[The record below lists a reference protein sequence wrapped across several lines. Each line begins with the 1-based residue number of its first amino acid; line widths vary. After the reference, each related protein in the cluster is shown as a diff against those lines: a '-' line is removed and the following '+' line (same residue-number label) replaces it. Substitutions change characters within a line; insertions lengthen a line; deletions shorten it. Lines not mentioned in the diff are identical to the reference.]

1 MPAKNENAVH
11 QIHRGACFAGKPRS
25 YSERSLGQ
33 QHHFSSGR
41 LGRLRLQFNAQKV
54 QLMTISRR
62 AVFLD
67 HPSLDLGDLDLNPLR
82 DCFSELEL
90 FAQTTPD
97 QVIERLKGASVAIS
111 NKIVIDA
118 AAMAASP
125 ALKLILIT
133 ATGTNNVDLAAAR
146 AHGITV
152 CNCQGYGTPS
162 VAQHTIM
169 LLLNL
174 ATRLADYQ
182 KAVAEGRWQQAKQFC
197 LLDYPI
203 VELEGKTLGLLG
215 HGELGS
221 AVARLAE
228 AFGMRVLLG
237 QIPGRPARP
246 DRLPLEELLPQI
258 DALTLHCP
266 LNEHT
271 RHFIGA
277 RELASMKPGA
287 FVVNTARGGLID
299 EHALA
304 DALRNGHLGG
314 AATDVLS
321 VEPPTAGNP
330 LLAQDIPRLIVTPHN
345 AWGSREA
352 RQRIVGQLTENA
364 QGYFSG
370 QALRVVS

>member
-1 MPAKNENAVH
+1 
-11 QIHRGACFAGKPRS
+11 
-25 YSERSLGQ
+25 
-33 QHHFSSGR
+33 
-41 LGRLRLQFNAQKV
+41 
-54 QLMTISRR
+54 MTNTAR

-67 HPSLDLGDLDLNPLR
+67 HPSLDLGDLDLGPLR
-82 DCFSELEL
+82 ACFSELQL
-90 FAQTTPD
+90 FAGTRQDEVT
-97 QVIERLKGASVAIS
+97 ERLNGATVAIT
-111 NKIVIDA
+111 NKVVIDA

-125 ALKLILIT
+125 ELKLILIS

-146 AHGITV
+146 HHGITV

-162 VAQHTIM
+162 VAQHTVM

-182 KAVAEGRWQQAKQFC
+182 RAVAEGRWQQASQFC

-203 VELEGKTLGLLG
+203 VELQGKTLGLLG
-215 HGELGS
+215 HGELGG
-221 AVARLAE
+221 AVARLAQ

-246 DRLPLEELLPQI
+246 DRLPLDELLPQI

-277 RELASMKPGA
+277 RELALLKPGA

-299 EHALA
+299 EQALA

-314 AATDVLS
+314 AASDVLS
-321 VEPPTAGNP
+321 VEPPTQGNP
-330 LLAQDIPRLIVTPHN
+330 LLAGDIPRLIITPHN

-352 RQRIVGQLTENA
+352 RQRIVGQLKENA
-364 QGYFSG
+364 QGFFSG
-370 QALRVVS
+370 TARRVVS

>member
-1 MPAKNENAVH
+1 
-11 QIHRGACFAGKPRS
+11 
-25 YSERSLGQ
+25 
-33 QHHFSSGR
+33 
-41 LGRLRLQFNAQKV
+41 
-54 QLMTISRR
+54 MTNTAR

-67 HPSLDLGDLDLNPLR
+67 HSSLDLGDLDLGPLR
-82 DCFSELEL
+82 ACFTELQL
-90 FAQTTPD
+90 FARSTPD
-97 QVIERLKGASVAIS
+97 QVIERLKGATVAIT
-111 NKIVIDA
+111 NKVVIDS
-118 AAMAASP
+118 AAMAANP
-125 ALKLILIT
+125 DLKLILIS
-133 ATGTNNVDLAAAR
+133 ATGTNNVDLQAAR
-146 AHGITV
+146 RYGITV

-182 KAVAEGRWQQAKQFC
+182 KAVGEGRWQQASQFC

-203 VELEGKTLGLLG
+203 VELQGKALGLLG

-221 AVARLAE
+221 AVGRQAE

-246 DRLPLEELLPQI
+246 DRLPLDQLLPQV

-271 RHFIGA
+271 RHFIGP
-277 RELASMKPGA
+277 RELALLKPGA

-299 EHALA
+299 EQALA
-304 DALRNGHLGG
+304 DALRSGHLGG

-321 VEPPTAGNP
+321 VEPPTQGNP
-330 LLAQDIPRLIVTPHN
+330 LLAADIPRLIITPHN

-352 RQRIVGQLTENA
+352 RQRIVGQLSENVL
-364 QGYFSG
+364 GFFSG
-370 QALRVVS
+370 TARRVVS